1 MKKTGSRNVTG
12 LLTLALLLPLFTSC
26 QKIFKKEDL
35 IGTWAYQ
42 DNTKYTITFKED
54 GTLGYSAPDETPYYT
69 PTYTVDGIFIH
80 IRVMVGSAT
89 INDVVEI
96 RSLTPTTLVIY
107 YDGDLLFDGQSL
119 TGEYVLLKR

>member
-1 MKKTGSRNVTG
+1 MKKTGSRIVTG
-12 LLTLALLLPLFTSC
+12 LLTLVLLLPLFTSC
-26 QKIFKKEDL
+26 QKAFKKEDL

-54 GTLGYSAPDETPYYT
+54 GTLGYSAPEETPYYT

-96 RSLTPTTLVIY
+96 RSLNPTTLVIY